1 MRIIRLPGVIK
12 KSGLSKSTIG
22 RREKE
27 GLFPKRFRITANAVA
42 WDEDEIDRH
51 NAERAAERAAGTE
64 AAKHELSGRAVSGA
78 RPKPIA
84 LPHNRGMPQN
94 TPPSFP
100 DVGEEDDERCD
111 RVGVGSQKQ
120 EGGAS

>member
-27 GLFPKRFRITANAVA
+27 GLFPKRFRISANAVA

-64 AAKHELSGRAVSGA
+64 AAKHELSGLAVSGA
-78 RPKPIA
+78 RAKTIA
-84 LPHNRGMPQN
+84 AGRTSENMP
-94 TPPSFP
+94 PPVP

-111 RVGVGSQKQ
+111 RVGVAAQKQ

>member
-12 KSGLSKSTIG
+12 KSGLSKTTIW

-27 GLFPKRFRITANAVA
+27 GRFPKRFPISDNAVA

-51 NAERAAERAAGTE
+51 NADRAAERAGGTV
-64 AAKHELSGRAVSGA
+64 AAKHELSGQAVSGTRA
-78 RPKPIA
+78 NPIA
-84 LPHNRGMPQN
+84 IPHTRGAPQN
-94 TPPSFP
+94 TPPPVP

-111 RVGVGSQKQ
+111 RVGVAAQKR
-120 EGGAS
+120 EGDAS